1 MDSNK
6 KRMMLADAIVNQHF
20 KLAKILV
27 EGGVD
32 VNAFTSGLT
41 PLMEASLLPS
51 LANCDKKFQLL
62 LLLLEYG
69 ADLNVKDTFGR
80 TCLHY
85 AYMCGCQR
93 VIRLL
98 QSRRRM
104 DVLRCCFKF

>member
-1 MDSNK
+1 MDSSE
-6 KRMMLADAIVNQHF
+6 KRLMLADAIANQHF
-20 KLAKILV
+20 KLAKILI

-51 LANCDKKFQLL
+51 LTNCDKKYKLL

-69 ADLNVKDTFGR
+69 ADLNAKDTFGR
-80 TCLHY
+80 TSLHY